1 MTFEEKL
8 HKLEEILS
16 KLESDKLGLEESV
29 KLYEEGKK
37 LSTELHNELKESSKK
52 LSYIIEDGEVK
63 PFLDEESA
71 KEI

>member
-37 LSTELHNELKESSKK
+37 LK
-52 LSYIIEDGEVK
+52 
-63 PFLDEESA
+63 
-71 KEI
+71 

>member
-37 LSTELHNELKESSKK
+37 LSLELHKELNDSCKK
-52 LSYIIEDGEVK
+52 LSYIIKDGEVI
-63 PFLDEESA
+63 PYLDEESA